1 MAKSYENGTLL
12 TGILFLQLVSQVQLQ
27 GSEKKRTRLFKTI
40 MGENAYQRVVIA
52 TTMWNQ
58 LSEAEATVRQNQ
70 RKIRADVWGDM
81 VSRGTRVVRHG
92 DNVESATGIVQ
103 LLAQFK
109 TPVTLQIQKELLV
122 SGGRVARTSE
132 GRQLDEDLGTEVA
145 KLREEIEALRIA
157 REDISNE
164 NRDLRDKIARLEQ
177 DRDKLQRS
185 NVSDPPSLPS
195 LPFPSPS
202 LLVSMP
208 FLRHF
213 KASKS
218 MSEHFL
224 WRGVQSQTLAGILAQ
239 VVPLVLS
246 VAVAPACIML

>member
-12 TGILFLQLVSQVQLQ
+12 TGILFLQPVSQVRLQ

-81 VSRGTRVVRHG
+81 VSRGTRVVRHD
-92 DNVESATGIVQ
+92 DNAESATSIVQ
-103 LLAQFK
+103 FLAQFK
-109 TPVTLQIQKELLV
+109 TAVTLQIQMEPLA
-122 SGGRVARTSE
+122 SGGRVARTSA
-132 GRQLDEDLGTEVA
+132 GRQLDEDLGAEIA

-157 REDISNE
+157 REDTANE

-177 DRDKLQRS
+177 DRDKLQCS
-185 NVSDPPSLPS
+185 NVSDPD
-195 LPFPSPS
+195 PFPAVPPIPLSLSPCFYA
-202 LLVSMP
+202 VP
-208 FLRHF
+208 
-213 KASKS
+213 
-218 MSEHFL
+218 
-224 WRGVQSQTLAGILAQ
+224 QTLQGLK
-239 VVPLVLS
+239 VHV
-246 VAVAPACIML
+246 